1 MDTMNQVFDA
11 VVRDDASYSQHNEP
25 TASFLNRVAGA
36 YWDDVRDLVEKWVS
50 HYPAS
55 AQPDLIGRLRSTDN
69 RQFGGAFWEL
79 YLHESFLCCD
89 FDVQVHPSVSSGSR
103 VPDFLVT
110 RNQESFYVEAT
121 ATYGKQ
127 ASGEQA
133 RLHQVFDAI
142 NQIDSPNFFLSLDVH
157 SIGQNALPTK
167 RLKTGL
173 ESWLA
178 TLDPDE
184 IDPASLLSDAGERF
198 AWKKPGWDLLF
209 RPLPVR
215 EDARGRGHNPL
226 GMWGPGEAY
235 PLGDSE
241 SIRESLNDK
250 GSAYGPLDRPLIVA
264 INTSTGF
271 NRDFETMNALY
282 GSAQV
287 QFDIAHPDRPAR
299 EVRGSDGFWGH
310 PGSWSH
316 PHVSGVLL
324 GPNIS
329 VSSISAVSP
338 TLWLHPSPV
347 AHVAALESWRTAELM
362 VNRVEQ
368 SEAQQPVH
376 EMFGLPEGWPL
387 SEAFPKG

>member
-1 MDTMNQVFDA
+1 M
-11 VVRDDASYSQHNEP
+11 
-25 TASFLNRVAGA
+25 
-36 YWDDVRDLVEKWVS
+36 
-50 HYPAS
+50 
-55 AQPDLIGRLRSTDN
+55 
-69 RQFGGAFWEL
+69 
-79 YLHESFLCCD
+79 
-89 FDVQVHPSVSSGSR
+89 
-103 VPDFLVT
+103 
-110 RNQESFYVEAT
+110 
-121 ATYGKQ
+121 
-127 ASGEQA
+127 
-133 RLHQVFDAI
+133 
-142 NQIDSPNFFLSLDVH
+142 
-157 SIGQNALPTK
+157 
-167 RLKTGL
+167 
-173 ESWLA
+173 
-178 TLDPDE
+178 
-184 IDPASLLSDAGERF
+184 
-198 AWKKPGWDLLF
+198 
-209 RPLPVR
+209 
-215 EDARGRGHNPL
+215 